1 MESASLNPKA
11 KDKFKAGVEVQLQK
25 LKKRKDAKEE
35 SSLVTAAEASDQKE
49 KRNVSVT
56 EVGQAHPQ
64 YQTNHPTHHI

>member
-1 MESASLNPKA
+1 MEAASLNPKA

-35 SSLVTAAEASDQKE
+35 SSRVTAEASDQTE
-49 KRNVSVT
+49 KRNASVT
-56 EVGQAHPQ
+56 QVGQAHPQ